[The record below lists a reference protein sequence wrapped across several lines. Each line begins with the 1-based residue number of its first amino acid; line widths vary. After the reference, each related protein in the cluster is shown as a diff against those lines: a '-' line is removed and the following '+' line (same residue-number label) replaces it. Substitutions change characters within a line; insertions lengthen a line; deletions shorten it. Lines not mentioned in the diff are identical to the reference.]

1 MSVRLRRDERG
12 LEPAG
17 WPPAPVAGLYLHH
30 SPRRGIARSV
40 FILVLLGGVCCTG
53 EQASDPDAPTRDS
66 AGVAIVDNPG
76 QDRTRPGQPVLLADL
91 ATPDDALTPV
101 PWGVAADE
109 AAGRVYVA
117 DAAANR
123 VAVFDAAGGFVGELG
138 RAGEGP
144 GEFERPSA
152 LAMLRGTVPPGGE
165 PPGSGDVLVVLDPL
179 RSVLSRWSG
188 DGEFLREDRLPADY
202 WGPGF
207 QVGPDWFAAVTSST
221 TGMRVAQRL
230 EVKSL
235 RETAVVHEV
244 AYEMAMMELPCATM
258 PAPKIFA
265 PDVVWTRAG
274 DTFYYLN
281 GPGYRVDAWSD
292 GAVTRSF
299 RRPLAPVAVS
309 REMAVTWAGL
319 GPGPY
324 QGFMR
329 GCNLSAEELVEAV
342 GHEDVLPPVAG
353 LAADPAGRLWV
364 ARRGTGLAPEEID
377 IFDPDGAYLGTLHT
391 PAVPVAFLSE
401 SRFVGVRLDPSTG
414 RVLASIYETG
424 DAGTVE
430 HDRGS
435 SQAGGA
441 AGTAPTGEAASEEE
455 RSAPPRDPVPN
466 PAGLRE
472 FRDCPACPAMVELPP
487 GRYMMG
493 TSDEEEERSGLGR
506 NPRRTR
512 HSRNAERPQLD
523 VTIDYRFALG
533 KYETTFEE
541 WDRCVDAGGCTYRP
555 TDRGFGRGSRPV
567 IHVSRLDAEEYLDW
581 LRETTGQPY
590 RLPSSAEWEY
600 AARAGTATAR
610 WWGDELGGGRAV
622 CDGCGSRWDD
632 RSTTPVGSFPPN
644 PWGLHDMLSNVSEV
658 VADCWHDT
666 YEGHPAD
673 GSPRLEAPPGWPGGE
688 CRRATWRGG
697 GWPSFRWTVRAAT
710 RSGGNMTLEDRRDHP
725 RAGGASGFR
734 VARTLD
740 KRP

>member
-1 MSVRLRRDERG
+1 M
-12 LEPAG
+12 
-17 WPPAPVAGLYLHH
+17 
-30 SPRRGIARSV
+30 
-40 FILVLLGGVCCTG
+40 
-53 EQASDPDAPTRDS
+53 
-66 AGVAIVDNPG
+66 AIVENPG
-76 QDRTRPGQPVLLADL
+76 QDRSRPGQPVLLVDL

-101 PWGVAADE
+101 PWGVAAADG

-123 VAVFDAAGGFVGELG
+123 VAVFDAEGGFVGELG

-144 GEFERPSA
+144 GELERPSA
-152 LAMLRGTVPPGGE
+152 LAMLRGTVPSGGE
-165 PPGSGDVLVVLDPL
+165 PRGSGGVLVVLDPL

-230 EVKSL
+230 EIKSP

-244 AYEMAMMELPCATM
+244 AYEMAMMELPCAIM
-258 PAPKIFA
+258 PAPKIF
-265 PDVVWTRAG
+265 
-274 DTFYYLN
+274 
-281 GPGYRVDAWSD
+281 
-292 GAVTRSF
+292 
-299 RRPLAPVAVS
+299 APVAVS

-324 QGFMR
+324 QGLMR
-329 GCNLSAEELVEAV
+329 RCNLSAEGLVEAL

-377 IFDPDGAYLGTLHT
+377 IFDPDAAYLGTLHT

-414 RVLASIYETG
+414 RVPASIYETD

-435 SQAGGA
+435 PQAGGA
-441 AGTAPTGEAASEEE
+441 VGTAPAGQAASEEE
-455 RSAPPRDPVPN
+455 DSAPPRDPAPN

-472 FRDCPACPAMVELPP
+472 FRDCPACPVMVELPP

-493 TSDEEEERSGLGR
+493 TPDEEEERSGLGR
-506 NPRRTR
+506 NPQRAR
-512 HSRNAERPQLD
+512 HSRNAERPQLE

-567 IHVSRLDAEEYLDW
+567 IHVSRLDAEQYLDW

-590 RLPSSAEWEY
+590 RLPSGAEWEY

-610 WWGDELGGGRAV
+610 WWGDELGEGRAV

-632 RSTTPVGSFPPN
+632 RSTAPVGSFPPN

-658 VADCWHDT
+658 VADCWHNT

-688 CRRATWRGG
+688 CRRATWRGA
-697 GWPSFRWTVRAAT
+697 GWPFFRWTVRAAT
-710 RSGGNMTLEDRRDHP
+710 RSGGNLTLEDRGDHP
-725 RAGGASGFR
+725 RAGGARGFR
-734 VARTLD
+734 VARTVD